1 MKHNAC
7 GKCAASVGT
16 VNIVGNIMMIAL
28 KGYMGVIGGSKGL
41 IADAIHSCADLL
53 ATIVMIIGM
62 KISGQEKDEQ
72 YPYGY
77 GKSEHIVAI
86 LIYIFLFFIA
96 GYILYDGISAIMQNR
111 QVTPCLV
118 SLWGAL
124 FSIAINELMFRQ
136 SLCAGTQINS
146 PSMIAKAW
154 ESRTDVYSSIA
165 VVIGIIG
172 AKLGFHFMD
181 PLAAVVVGLLILKI
195 CIEMT
200 KEAMLNLMDKVPE
213 EIDTDELRAKLLK
226 KADDILLDVRNIWA
240 RDVGGAL
247 ELNVE
252 VDVPD
257 CLTVNESEE
266 IKVDLKQIIAGMFEV
281 KSHINVLLVPM
292 EQESP

>member
-1 MKHNAC
+1 MKHDAC
-7 GKCAASVGT
+7 KKCAASVGT
-16 VNIVGNIMMIAL
+16 VNIVGNILMIAL

-62 KISGQEKDEQ
+62 KISSQEKDEQ

-96 GYILYDGISAIMQNR
+96 GYILYDGIFAILENR

-136 SLCAGTQINS
+136 SSCAGTQINS
-146 PSMIAKAW
+146 PSMLAKAW

-213 EIDTDELRAKLLK
+213 EIDLEEFRTKLLE
-226 KADDILLDVRNIWA
+226 KADDILLDIRNVWVRE
-240 RDVGGAL
+240 VGGAL

-266 IKVDLKQIIAGMFEV
+266 IKIDLKQTISTMFEE

>member
-7 GKCAASVGT
+7 EKCAASVGT
-16 VNIVGNIMMIAL
+16 VNIIGNIMMIAL

-96 GYILYDGISAIMQNR
+96 GYILYDGIIAIMQNR

-200 KEAMLNLMDKVPE
+200 KEAMFNLMDKVPE
-213 EIDTDELRAKLLK
+213 EIDTGELRSRLLER
-226 KADDILLDVRNIWA
+226 ADNILLDVRNIWA
-240 RDVGGAL
+240 REVGGSL
-247 ELNVE
+247 EINVE

-257 CLTVNESEE
+257 CLTINESEE
-266 IKVDLKQIIAGMFEV
+266 VKLDLKQIIAGMYEQ

-292 EQESP
+292 EQENQ